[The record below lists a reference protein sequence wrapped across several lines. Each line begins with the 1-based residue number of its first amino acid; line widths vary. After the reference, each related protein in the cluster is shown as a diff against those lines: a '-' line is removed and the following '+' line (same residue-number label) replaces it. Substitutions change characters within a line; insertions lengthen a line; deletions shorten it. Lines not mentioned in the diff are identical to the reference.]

1 MTRKKATPSPPKNI
15 SGATTKRLELTQQRI
30 WFTVAVDNKMRQLRG
45 RTGITPN
52 VLARFGFC
60 LSLEEQGDPVDP
72 FASEKAG
79 REINRNTLLGEYEAV
94 YAALL
99 RTWVERN
106 KEYDTC
112 TSEEFN
118 RLFGAH
124 MNRGFELLS
133 ARMRGLSDLLNLVGR
148 QKG

>member
-1 MTRKKATPSPPKNI
+1 MTRNKATLSQAKNI
-15 SGATTKRLELTQQRI
+15 SGETPKRFELTQQRI

-60 LSLEEQGDPVDP
+60 LSLEEQGEPADP
-72 FASEKAG
+72 FGSEKAG
-79 REINRNTLLGEYEAV
+79 REINRNTLLGEHEGV
-94 YAALL
+94 YIALL

-106 KEYDTC
+106 RLHDTC
-112 TSEEFN
+112 TAEDFN
-118 RLFGAH
+118 RLFVAH

-148 QKG
+148 QKV